1 VAQVLPLV
9 VGAGFGSSLAQ
20 APLCQLDVGQI
31 QCSSEREEMYQ
42 RAAHPWSLVLR
53 LTLVL
58 PLPAGCSSVSLE
70 PSGFLEIFSEIVA
83 DDLCCQYDG
92 FYSEVFSLALDD
104 LLCPEPSLL
113 PDLFSSS
120 LPTSSSSASCQC
132 ASLLAQ
138 VAVCSSLAS
147 SRKELLERNP
157 CWSCSSQMSASL
169 PLDLPLHSPPSIGT
183 NPTWSSEE
191 HVVNCSLRAVCTVDP
206 TTLAPTAPAASTAAS
221 FRSLSSPHQLLVLL
235 LLPHCQSS
243 LWFSLSI
250 SFTR

>member
-1 VAQVLPLV
+1 MTSVVSTMVSTLRSFLSHWMTCSVLSPPSCLICSPLLFQRLLLLPRVSVLPFWRRSLCAVALPNNKKYKIHSVVTIENGKRFELLNWQNKLV
-9 VGAGFGSSLAQ
+9 
-20 APLCQLDVGQI
+20 
-31 QCSSEREEMYQ
+31 EEM
-42 RAAHPWSLVLR
+42 RHVRLWENALLR
-53 LTLVL
+53 T
-58 PLPAGCSSVSLE
+58 
-70 PSGFLEIFSEIVA
+70 
-83 DDLCCQYDG
+83 
-92 FYSEVFSLALDD
+92 
-104 LLCPEPSLL
+104 
-113 PDLFSSS
+113 
-120 LPTSSSSASCQC
+120 
-132 ASLLAQ
+132 
-138 VAVCSSLAS
+138 S

-183 NPTWSSEE
+183 NPTFETEFEESLERRVNTWSSEE

>member
-1 VAQVLPLV
+1 
-9 VGAGFGSSLAQ
+9 
-20 APLCQLDVGQI
+20 
-31 QCSSEREEMYQ
+31 MYQ

-138 VAVCSSLAS
+138 VAVCSSLA
-147 SRKELLERNP
+147 
-157 CWSCSSQMSASL
+157 
-169 PLDLPLHSPPSIGT
+169 
-183 NPTWSSEE
+183 
-191 HVVNCSLRAVCTVDP
+191 
-206 TTLAPTAPAASTAAS
+206 
-221 FRSLSSPHQLLVLL
+221 
-235 LLPHCQSS
+235 
-243 LWFSLSI
+243 
-250 SFTR
+250 